1 MRVRSLVVGLVLA
14 AILPPA
20 PVAEPL
26 AAQEVPTSAL
36 QAMKF
41 RHIGPVGNRVTSV
54 AGVAGDP
61 LTYYAGAASGGL
73 WKTEDGGV
81 NWRPV
86 FDDQPVHAIGEV
98 AVAPSDPNIVWAGTG
113 EPFIRSNVSIG
124 NGVWK
129 SVDAGDTWTHMGL
142 EGTGRI
148 SRIIVHPTNPETVY
162 AAAIGHGYAPQPE
175 RGVYRTLDGG
185 ATWEHVLFVDEET
198 GASDLVMDPSNPRTL
213 FAGSWQIAIRTWT
226 RTSGGP
232 GSAIHVSRDAGA
244 TWTRLEGNGLPTR
257 EIGKIALCMSADDPD
272 RIYALI
278 ETGDGVPWEGGD
290 TDGGELWRSDDGG
303 REWALTSY
311 DRDLAGRTAYYTRCE
326 ANPDDA
332 DEAYFLAAAYS
343 TTLDGGVTSTAAPFL
358 QGPVWDHHDMWID
371 PQDGDR
377 QIVAG
382 DGGVAISRNRG
393 KTWYR
398 QQLPIAQMYHVTVDN
413 AVPYNVMGNRQDG
426 PSTRGPSNSRTGGL
440 FLGGIPRGMWQTVGG
455 GESGFA
461 TPDPTDHNIVWSS
474 ASGAGGGGG
483 IVSRWDARTRQYREV
498 EVWPET
504 TIGQPADSL
513 RYRFQWTFPLLISP
527 HDNNTVYVTSQH
539 VHRTTNGG
547 QSWEEISPDLTTN
560 NRERMGISGGLTP
573 DNIGVEYCCVI
584 YAFDESP
591 VEAGVFWAGTNDG
604 LMHVSRDGGATWNNV
619 TDNIPDLPPDGVVR
633 GIDASRFAPGKAY
646 MVVEH
651 HQVGGFDAHAYRT
664 DDYGESWTKI
674 VEGID
679 DGVLS
684 YTRSIHEDP
693 VRPGLLYLG
702 TEASLYVSFDD
713 GDRWQSLH
721 TNMPRSPMYGL
732 VVQEHFN
739 DLVIGTYGRG
749 FWILDDVTPLQQLT
763 PEVADAPAH
772 LFAPRPAYRFR
783 PVSEPFAMFD
793 DQSDGE
799 NPPYGASISYWLA
812 QETEDSVKIEIA
824 NAQGDVVRTLDGT
837 GQAGVNRVWWD
848 LNGEPA
854 TEIKLRTKPLYA
866 DDIDLGPERWRPLP
880 GVLGG
885 PGQGAAVILQP
896 PGEYEVALRIG
907 GSDGSDG
914 SDDPGSGAGTGSGDS
929 GGQPSGDRSA
939 AMAAGTLVQ
948 TLEVRKD
955 PHSEGTLADIRAQQ
969 SMLEAV
975 RADYETSAELV
986 NRVEWVRR
994 QLRDTKAVL
1003 EGRDDDASKAL
1014 AAAADSLDER
1024 LIAAEQGLFQMRA
1037 TGTGQDGIRYP
1048 TRLIERLGY
1057 LFATVSVGDFP
1068 PTDQQGEVHA
1078 VLQERL
1084 LRIRDE
1090 LEALLGDDLAEFNR
1104 RVQALGLGVIS

>member
-1 MRVRSLVVGLVLA
+1 MFSRSRSVLA
-14 AILPPA
+14 AGALALCVPATASPA
-20 PVAEPL
+20 PL
-26 AAQEVPTSAL
+26 GAQDVPTSAL
-36 QAMKF
+36 GAMKF
-41 RHIGPVGNRVTSV
+41 RHIGPVGNRITSV

-98 AVAPSDPNIVWAGTG
+98 EVAPSDPNIVWAGTG

-129 SVDAGDTWTHMGL
+129 SLDAGETWEHMGL

-148 SRIIVHPTNPETVY
+148 SRIIVHPANPDIVY
-162 AAAIGHGYAPQPE
+162 AAAIGHGYAPQGE
-175 RGVYRTLDGG
+175 RGIYRTMDGG
-185 ATWEHVLFVDEET
+185 ESWEHVLFVDEET

-213 FAGSWQIAIRTWT
+213 FAGMWQIAIRTWT
-226 RTSGGP
+226 RKSGGP
-232 GSAIHVSRDAGA
+232 GSAIHMSRDGGDS
-244 TWTRLEGNGLPTR
+244 WTRLEGNGLPTR
-257 EIGKIALCMSADDPD
+257 EIGKIALCSSADDPD

-303 REWALTSY
+303 RTWNLTSY
-311 DRDLAGRTAYYTRCE
+311 NRDLAGRTAYYTRCE

-343 TTLDGGVTSTAAPFL
+343 TTLDGGVTATAAPFL

-371 PQDGDR
+371 PGDGDR

-382 DGGVAISRNRG
+382 DGGLAISRNRG

-398 QQLPIAQMYHVTVDN
+398 VQLPIAQMYHVTVDD
-413 AVPYNVMGNRQDG
+413 AIPYNVLGNRQDG

-440 FLGGIPRGMWQTVGG
+440 FLSGIPRGLWQTVGG

-461 TPDPTDHNIVWSS
+461 TPDPYDHNIVWSS

-483 IVSRWDARTRQYREV
+483 IVSRWDARTGQYREV
-498 EVWPET
+498 EVWPES
-504 TIGQPADSL
+504 TIGHSADSL
-513 RYRFQWTFPLLISP
+513 RYRFQWTFPLLVSP
-527 HDNNTVYVTSQH
+527 HDRNTIYVTSQH

-547 QSWEEISPDLTTN
+547 QSWKEISPDLSTN

-591 VEAGVFWAGTNDG
+591 LERGVFWAGTNDG
-604 LMHVSRDGGATWNNV
+604 LVHVSRDGGASWTDV
-619 TDNIPDLPPDGVVR
+619 TANIPQLPPDGVVR
-633 GIDASRFAPGKAY
+633 GIDASRYQPGKAY
-646 MVVEH
+646 IVIEH
-651 HQVGGFDAHAYRT
+651 HQVGDFEARAYRT
-664 DDYGESWTKI
+664 DDYGASWTSI
-674 VEGID
+674 ANGID

-713 GDRWQSLH
+713 GEMWQPLH
-721 TNMPRSPMYGL
+721 TNLPHTPMYGL
-732 VVQEHFN
+732 VVQERFN
-739 DLVIGTYGRG
+739 DLVVGTYGRG

-763 PEVADAPAH
+763 AEVAASPAH

-793 DQSDGE
+793 DQSDGD
-799 NPPYGASISYWLA
+799 NPPFGASINFWLGE
-812 QETEDSVKIEIA
+812 ETGDSVKIEIA
-824 NAQGDVVRTLDGT
+824 DASGEVVRTLEGI
-837 GQAGVNRVWWD
+837 GVEGMNRVWWD
-848 LNGEPA
+848 LAGEPA

-866 DDIDLGPERWRPLP
+866 DDIDLGDDRWRPIPSGL
-880 GVLGG
+880 G
-885 PGQGAAVILQP
+885 PGGGAAVILQP
-896 PGEYEVALRIG
+896 PGEYALTLRV
-907 GSDGSDG
+907 
-914 SDDPGSGAGTGSGDS
+914 GDES
-929 GGQPSGDRSA
+929 YR
-939 AMAAGTLVQ
+939 Q

-955 PHSEGTLADIRAQQ
+955 PHSEGTLADISSQLAL
-969 SMLEAV
+969 LEDL
-975 RADYETSAELV
+975 RADYDTAAALI

-994 QLRDTKAVL
+994 QILDAKAVL
-1003 EGRDDDASKAL
+1003 EDRGGEDAL
-1014 AAAADSLDER
+1014 VAAADSLDQS
-1024 LIAAEQGLFQMRA
+1024 LIESEQALFQMRA

-1048 TRLIERLGY
+1048 GRLVERLGY
-1057 LFATVSVGDFP
+1057 LFNTVSVSDFQ
-1068 PTDQQGEVHA
+1068 PTDQQREVHA
-1078 VLQERL
+1078 ILQERL
-1084 LRIRDE
+1084 LRIKGE
-1090 LEALLGDDLAEFNR
+1090 LEELLENDLEAFNR
-1104 RVQALGLGVIS
+1104 RIQTLGLGVIS

>member
-1 MRVRSLVVGLVLA
+1 MGNAIVRHPRSTPGLGSGACAVAVLA
-14 AILPPA
+14 VAAALALAPAPPA
-20 PVAEPL
+20 V
-26 AAQEVPTSAL
+26 AQEVPTSAL

-61 LTYYAGAASGGL
+61 LVYYAGAASGGL

-86 FDDQPVHAIGEV
+86 FDDQPVHAVGEV
-98 AVAPSDPNIVWAGTG
+98 EVAPSDPNIVWAGTG

-129 SVDAGDTWTHMGL
+129 SEDAGESWTHMGL

-148 SRIIVHPTNPETVY
+148 SRIVVHPGNPDIVY

-175 RGVYRTLDGG
+175 RGVYRTMDGG

-213 FAGSWQIAIRTWT
+213 FAGTWQIAIRTWT
-226 RTSGGP
+226 RKSGGP
-232 GSAIHVSRDAGA
+232 GSAVHVSRDAGA

-257 EIGKIALCMSADDPD
+257 EIGKIALCMSADDPA
-272 RIYALI
+272 RVYALI

-303 REWALTSY
+303 RRWALTSY
-311 DRDLAGRTAYYTRCE
+311 NRDLAGRTAYYTRCE

-343 TTLDGGVTSTAAPFL
+343 TTLDGGVTSSAAPFL

-382 DGGVAISRNRG
+382 DGGIAISRNRG

-440 FLGGIPRGMWQTVGG
+440 FLGGIPRGMWHTVGG

-498 EVWPET
+498 EVWPES

-539 VHRTTNGG
+539 VHRTTDGG
-547 QSWEEISPDLTTN
+547 QSWQEISPDLTTN

-591 VEAGVFWAGTNDG
+591 LEPGVFWAGTNDG
-604 LMHVSRDGGATWNNV
+604 LMHVSRDGGATWTNV
-619 TDNIPDLPPDGVVR
+619 TENIPDLPPDGVVR

-646 MVVEH
+646 MAVEH
-651 HQVGGFDAHAYRT
+651 HQVGGFEPRAYRT
-664 DDYGESWTKI
+664 DDYGASWTRI
-674 VEGID
+674 TDGID
-679 DGVLS
+679 DGVLG

-721 TNMPRSPMYGL
+721 GNLPHSPMYGL

-749 FWILDDVTPLQQLT
+749 FWILDDVTPLQQLDA
-763 PEVADAPAH
+763 EVAAAPAH

-799 NPPYGASISYWLA
+799 NPPYGASINYWLA
-812 QETEDSVKIEIA
+812 EETDDSVKIEIA
-824 NAQGDVVRTLDGT
+824 NAAGDVVRTLDGT
-837 GQAGVNRVWWD
+837 GQAGVNRVWWN
-848 LNGEPA
+848 LNGEPV
-854 TEIKLRTKPLYA
+854 TEIRLRTKPLYA
-866 DDIDLGPERWRPLP
+866 DDIDLGDERWRPLP
-880 GVLGG
+880 SVLGG
-885 PGQGAAVILQP
+885 PGGAGAAVVLQP
-896 PGEYEVALRIG
+896 PGEYTVALKVG
-907 GSDGSDG
+907 
-914 SDDPGSGAGTGSGDS
+914 GDS
-929 GGQPSGDRSA
+929 GDPTLD
-939 AMAAGTLVQ
+939 AGVLAQ

-955 PHSEGTLADIRAQQ
+955 PHSEGTMADIQAQLA
-969 SMLEAV
+969 MLGEI
-975 RADYETSAELV
+975 RADYETAAELI
-986 NRVEWVRR
+986 NRVEWARR
-994 QLRDTKAVL
+994 QILDAKAVL
-1003 EGRDDDASKAL
+1003 DGRDDDASRAM
-1014 AAAADSLDER
+1014 AAAADSLNQR
-1024 LIAAEQGLFQMRA
+1024 LIEAEQGLFQMRA

-1048 TRLIERLGY
+1048 TRLVERLGY
-1057 LFATVSVGDFP
+1057 LFTTVSVGDFS
-1068 PTDQQGEVHA
+1068 PTNQQGEVHA
-1078 VLQERL
+1078 VLRERL
-1084 LRIRDE
+1084 LRIRDQLE
-1090 LEALLGDDLAEFNR
+1090 LLLGDELAEFNR
-1104 RVQALGLGVIS
+1104 RLQALGMGVIS